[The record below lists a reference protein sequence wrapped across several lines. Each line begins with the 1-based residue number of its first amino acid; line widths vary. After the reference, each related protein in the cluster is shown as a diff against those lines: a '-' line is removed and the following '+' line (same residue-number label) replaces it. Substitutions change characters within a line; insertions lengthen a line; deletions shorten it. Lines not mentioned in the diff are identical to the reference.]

1 MGGGGEGG
9 GESSDGY
16 GDGMGGGGFGGLGTG
31 NTGYGL
37 GGFGSSVSGADG
49 FGGYG
54 GMGGGGIGG
63 GGYSADNGLDGS
75 FGVFGNTSTT
85 SDPQSFDPN
94 DAMDAASMEAL
105 STNPNF
111 NSQLGFQVPDV
122 PTDVFDAAIGF
133 YNKYKAPITE
143 IGKLAIGYLSK
154 TNPAVGLASMAY
166 GMASNPE
173 GFAGNKA
180 GQAVGEM
187 AGLGPAAQAALGMFG
202 GAALSGNTGPGE
214 NTGSRSA
221 AGKGVMDYYDMGAG
235 LGNLYLQGRGAQQ
248 QKGMANSLMSL
259 YGQDSPYAQM
269 LRQQLLRNDARGG
282 RRSQYGGREV
292 ELQARLAD
300 LNSRNA
306 PEISK
311 LQHNANLQ
319 RMQQLNQLWA
329 FQKQG
334 GGKMLGDLY
343 NSASSGLG
351 SLYNGAQGMYNNYFN
366 PTPAYE
372 PSMDWYAG
380 GGA

>member
-1 MGGGGEGG
+1 MGGGGEGYG
-9 GESSDGY
+9 
-16 GDGMGGGGFGGLGTG
+16 GDGEGSDGFGGDGFGGYGTG
-31 NTGYGL
+31 NTGFGEM

-63 GGYSADNGLDGS
+63 GGYSADSQDGS
-75 FGVFGNTSTT
+75 FGIFGETAPSL
-85 SDPQSFDPN
+85 SAQSFDPN
-94 DAMDAASMEAL
+94 DAMDAASMDAL

-111 NSQLGFQVPDV
+111 NSSLGFQNPEVD
-122 PTDVFDAAIGF
+122 TNFMDTAIGL
-133 YNKYKAPITE
+133 YNKYKTPLTQ

-154 TNPAVGLASMAY
+154 TNPALGLASTAY
-166 GMASNPE
+166 GMFGNPE

-187 AGLGPAAQAALGMFG
+187 AGLGPMGQAALGMFG
-202 GAALSGNTGPGE
+202 GAAMAGGTGPGE

-221 AGKGVMDYYDMGAG
+221 AGKGIMDYYDMGAG

-306 PEISK
+306 PEINK
-311 LQHNANLQ
+311 LQQNANLQ

-366 PTPAYE
+366 PTPDYE